1 MRLHIE
7 GIRHDAGTVQWYEEA
22 ERESP
27 VWTLIL
33 VGYGKCLYR
42 VEGEKLLLEKGD
54 LALIPDHTV
63 FYGKTIPS
71 VSHEKYVVT
80 FTHEDGASLL
90 PLLGSPRW
98 TRLRT
103 GKYELLLS
111 RMQTMK
117 EQWTERHPYYRPMCQ
132 ALLLEMLAHMN
143 READE
148 GAHASIKHR
157 HAELMKTYIQNHY
170 REKVTKEHLGAVIEK
185 SPNHA
190 AVLFREV
197 TGQTIG
203 DYVHAMRLKTA
214 VYLLRH
220 SQRTIADIADYL
232 GYCDASYFHRIFKRE
247 TGRSPSAYVRD
258 REPAP
263 Q

>member
-1 MRLHIE
+1 MRLQIDNV
-7 GIRHDAGTVQWYEEA
+7 RHDAGPVKWYEEA

-33 VGYGKCLYR
+33 VGYGKCLYW

-71 VSHEKYVVT
+71 ISHEKYVVT
-80 FTHEDGASLL
+80 FSHEDGASML
-90 PLLGSPRW
+90 PLLGAHRYI
-98 TRLRT
+98 RLRT

-111 RMQTMK
+111 RMQSMK
-117 EQWTERHPYYRPMCQ
+117 EQWIERHPYYQTMCQ
-132 ALLLEMLAHMN
+132 ALLLETLTHMN
-143 READE
+143 REVDE
-148 GAHASIKHR
+148 GEHSSIKYR
-157 HAELMKTYIQNHY
+157 HTELMKTYIQNHY
-170 REKVTKEHLGAVIEK
+170 REKVTKEHLAAVIEK

-197 TGQTIG
+197 TGQTIS
-203 DYVHAMRLKTA
+203 DYVNALRIKTA

-220 SQRTIADIADYL
+220 SQRAIADIADYL
-232 GYCDASYFHRIFKRE
+232 GYCDASYFHRVFKRE
-247 TGRSPSAYVRD
+247 TGRAPSAYVMD
-258 REPAP
+258 REPA
-263 Q
+263 QL